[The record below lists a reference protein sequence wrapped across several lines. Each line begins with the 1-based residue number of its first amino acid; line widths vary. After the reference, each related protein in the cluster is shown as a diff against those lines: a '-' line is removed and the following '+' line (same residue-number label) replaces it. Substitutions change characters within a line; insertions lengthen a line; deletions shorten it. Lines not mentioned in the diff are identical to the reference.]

1 VLDPW
6 GENVAITRKNHFVLI
21 PQEDGSVSIHPMK
34 EWLRQNPK
42 NIPPGC
48 DPTES
53 TSQQL
58 RAGLKRLGWTLQE
71 TEREFRLLPPGTDI
85 SDSPLINEILE
96 PDIGDIPETTEETAF
111 GLEYQLRDFLAQNL
125 AAIPVLGRRLRVY
138 VDPTG
143 RDGIEF
149 PTAVGP
155 IDLLAVDEAGD
166 FYVFELK
173 RGRTPDYTVGQLMR
187 YMGWISQTIGKAKRV
202 NGLVVAKQISE
213 TLRYAICV
221 VPNVSLFEYEVSFQL
236 HAASSLAQHG
246 PEV

>member
-1 VLDPW
+1 M
-6 GENVAITRKNHFVLI
+6 AITRKNHFVLM
-21 PQEDGSVSIHPMK
+21 PQEDGSVVMHPMK
-34 EWLRQNPK
+34 EWLRQNPT
-42 NIPPGC
+42 NVPAGC
-48 DPTES
+48 DATSS

-71 TEREFRLLPPGTDI
+71 TEREFRLLPKGAQVA
-85 SDSPLINEILE
+85 DSTCLSEILE
-96 PDIGDIPETTEETAF
+96 SDESESKESSEETSF

-125 AAIPVLGRRLRVY
+125 AAIPVHGRRLRVY

-155 IDLLAVDEAGD
+155 IDLLAIDEAGD

-173 RGRTPDYTVGQLMR
+173 RGRTPDHTVGQLMR
-187 YMGWISQTIGKAKRV
+187 YMGWITQTIGKDKRV
-202 NGLVVAKQISE
+202 NGLVVAKQISD
-213 TLRYAICV
+213 TLRFAVCV

-236 HAASSLAQHG
+236 HAAASIAVPSADA
-246 PEV
+246 

>member
-1 VLDPW
+1 M
-6 GENVAITRKNHFVLI
+6 AITRKNHYVLI
-21 PQEDGSVSIHPMK
+21 PQEDGSVVMHPMK
-34 EWLRQNPK
+34 EWLRQNPASL
-42 NIPPGC
+42 PEGA
-48 DPTES
+48 DATSS

-58 RAGLKRLGWTLQE
+58 RVGLKRLGWTLQE
-71 TEREFRLLPPGTDI
+71 TEREFRLLPPGASF
-85 SDSPLINEILE
+85 SDSAVLSEILE
-96 PDIGDIPETTEETAF
+96 VDEVDGQEPIGDSAF

-125 AAIPVLGRRLRVY
+125 ASIPVNGRRLRVY

-187 YMGWISQTIGKAKRV
+187 YMGWVSQTIGKAKRV
-202 NGLVVAKQISE
+202 NGLVVAKQITD

-236 HAASSLAQHG
+236 HAASSFTPLGSKSA
-246 PEV
+246 

>member
-1 VLDPW
+1 M
-6 GENVAITRKNHFVLI
+6 AITRKNHFVLM
-21 PQEDGSVSIHPMK
+21 PQEDGSVVMHPMK
-34 EWLRQNPK
+34 EWLRQNPA
-42 NIPPGC
+42 NMPAGL
-48 DPTES
+48 DATSS

-71 TEREFRLLPPGTDI
+71 TEREFRLLPPGVNAA
-85 SDSPLINEILE
+85 DSTVLTEILE
-96 PDIGDIPETTEETAF
+96 ANEFDGQEPNEEASF

-125 AAIPVLGRRLRVY
+125 AAIPVHGRRLRVY

-187 YMGWISQTIGKAKRV
+187 YMGWVSQTIGKNKRV
-202 NGLVVAKQISE
+202 NGLVVAKQITD

-236 HAASSLAQHG
+236 HAASSLAQPG
-246 PEV
+246 TEV